1 MRKSCHLCYF
11 LYSVLCVNLCAPCG
25 KEFSTTNYTKGITK
39 GTKAEKTVTFVT
51 FFTIECRFRI
61 FLCQSLSGNIL
72 LVNLCLI
79 NQDKS
84 FHKTYSLYFCI

>member
-51 FFTIECRFRI
+51 FF
-61 FLCQSLSGNIL
+61 
-72 LVNLCLI
+72 
-79 NQDKS
+79 
-84 FHKTYSLYFCI
+84 